1 MAKTAALGSGNFKG
15 CLQRSGILVKKCEV
29 RPSEGLTQLKLTAE
43 KMLQEQASVKTDL
56 QVTYSKL
63 EKSEQE
69 VQLLETR
76 LQEIKDENGMLRVK
90 QLEAVKL
97 WEGLE
102 SKFTSTKT
110 FCNQLMET
118 LQHLALQVQE
128 VERGK
133 QVLEEK
139 LVERSRFYQEI
150 KLQVEDL
157 SAKKRNTEK
166 IADNWKMEYG
176 DLAKLHEQ
184 TKNTLSQEIG
194 RLEQLEFEKETHL
207 RTSNEMLQQERQK
220 LNYAESQLCQL
231 QNEVKEKMRELDEAQ
246 TEINAVKKEK
256 ETQLEMINVTLQSFR
271 NRNDE
276 LEQDLR
282 AVLSKCNDL
291 EVNSIM
297 SKENVNELS
306 AALEKCKELME
317 QERNVKLETL
327 KNLKAVESEHEK
339 FVNFKTAL
347 GKHVND
353 LESEVHMLKDENEA
367 PTMQNTSIIQELRF
381 SCKQMHDL
389 AKEKLE
395 LVQISQHLQSTL
407 DALSATA
414 MELISRRDHLVME
427 NSSLHLEIQVVKS
440 NAESVVEEK
449 LCEIEKLT
457 TMTAKN
463 REVLSAQEAE
473 IAFLRQSLLEKEQ
486 VMGGLLDEQ
495 KQLKRQCSEAIDQKL
510 SAEKHCEEICKLAET
525 QLETKLMELN
535 KRIKEISER
544 NDEEMKEIRR
554 KCESE
559 TNQAIIKEEQKAA
572 SLLTS
577 IREEC
582 ESKIKEAQNRSLL
595 KQKSSEIEHQAEIRE
610 LIQKH
615 ETERELLAS
624 QYQEELKHQIEEEK
638 KKWTKEFEIQINELK
653 NRQIEELKKLHF
665 DNLSD
670 CSRADVKVSRLQS
683 KLTVLE
689 ETLEKEKSKREDDL
703 KAAMENYKEAVDNF
717 DAERTMYEEKCK
729 QHDRVEIA
737 LKKELEETK
746 KNLLDWEERCKSLEA
761 DGSRKKLAKN
771 QSNQECIALE
781 PKLTANKG
789 ISAVCCLNEGRKSD
803 NMMEKGKCQSV
814 ILPTHSKTVTHHE
827 YEVATS
833 DGKKTITRK
842 RTKSTVMIES
852 PLDAKRPGRRK
863 STRISSQHKKA
874 KPSRVY
880 AMTMG
885 DLFGGKSLDP
895 YSDDPYAFN

>member
-544 NDEEMKEIRR
+544 NDEQSLTGNERD
-554 KCESE
+554 
-559 TNQAIIKEEQKAA
+559 QK
-572 SLLTS
+572 
-577 IREEC
+577 
-582 ESKIKEAQNRSLL
+582 K
-595 KQKSSEIEHQAEIRE
+595 
-610 LIQKH
+610 
-615 ETERELLAS
+615 
-624 QYQEELKHQIEEEK
+624 
-638 KKWTKEFEIQINELK
+638 
-653 NRQIEELKKLHF
+653 
-665 DNLSD
+665 
-670 CSRADVKVSRLQS
+670 
-683 KLTVLE
+683 
-689 ETLEKEKSKREDDL
+689 
-703 KAAMENYKEAVDNF
+703 M
-717 DAERTMYEEKCK
+717 
-729 QHDRVEIA
+729 
-737 LKKELEETK
+737 
-746 KNLLDWEERCKSLEA
+746 
-761 DGSRKKLAKN
+761 
-771 QSNQECIALE
+771 
-781 PKLTANKG
+781 
-789 ISAVCCLNEGRKSD
+789 
-803 NMMEKGKCQSV
+803 
-814 ILPTHSKTVTHHE
+814 
-827 YEVATS
+827 
-833 DGKKTITRK
+833 
-842 RTKSTVMIES
+842 
-852 PLDAKRPGRRK
+852 
-863 STRISSQHKKA
+863 
-874 KPSRVY
+874 
-880 AMTMG
+880 
-885 DLFGGKSLDP
+885 
-895 YSDDPYAFN
+895 